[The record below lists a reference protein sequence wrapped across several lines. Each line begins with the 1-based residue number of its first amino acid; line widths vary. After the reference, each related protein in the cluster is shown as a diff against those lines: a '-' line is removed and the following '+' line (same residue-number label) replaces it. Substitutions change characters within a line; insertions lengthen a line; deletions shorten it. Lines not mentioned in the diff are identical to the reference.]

1 MMSEY
6 LARLPAKLGLGV
18 WGVGRNTRWQGV
30 GTLFARKTAA
40 RKIVGKTW
48 GILLECALEAE
59 IVPNLK
65 LQNLADNH
73 QF

>member
-40 RKIVGKTW
+40 RKTVGKRW
-48 GILLECALEAE
+48 GTPVGRRVGSWVTYFGITKS
-59 IVPNLK
+59 I
-65 LQNLADNH
+65 
-73 QF
+73 